1 MEKSPV
7 AKVAMPISRF
17 CALVCGWWLLAFSV
31 LTCVDIVG
39 RKLFNVT
46 LQGTDE
52 IGGYTMAVVSAV
64 GFSYALLNRSHTRID
79 IVLMFLSSRSK
90 AILSTIAAVTISL
103 MAVYSAWRGW
113 AVLQESI
120 SLRSVSNSPLQIPM
134 WLPQGIWVA
143 GLILFACIA
152 VAAALHALRLM
163 FTDYRKVN
171 FYYGPPTIQ
180 DEIDASGVDVAAT
193 HKAQP

>member
-1 MEKSPV
+1 MEPSPV
-7 AKVAMPISRF
+7 AKVAMPIARF
-17 CALVCGWWLLAFSV
+17 CALVCGWWLLGFSL

-79 IVLMFLSSRSK
+79 IALIFLSSRSK
-90 AILSTIAAVTISL
+90 AVLSTIAAITISM

-120 SLRSVSNSPLQIPM
+120 LLRSVSNSPLQIPM
-134 WLPQGIWVA
+134 WLPQGLWVA
-143 GLILFACIA
+143 GLGLFACIA
-152 VAAALHALRLM
+152 VATAVHALRLL
-163 FTDYRKVN
+163 FIDHRKVN
-171 FYYGPPTIQ
+171 YYYGPPTIQ
-180 DEIDASGVDVAAT
+180 DEIIASGVDMAT
-193 HKAQP
+193 IKKEQP